1 MALPPLPGHR
11 VSFVTEAAP
20 PVTERGFVYVRKL
33 EMRATFANGEVSD
46 PFTYDVCGRNKLD
59 AVVVVPHYLDHTG
72 RRMVVLRSALRPPA
86 AVRPREAWPLPEKA
100 SLGEMWEVPAGLV
113 EENERSADGLKS
125 SAARELMEEAG
136 FDVQLSSVK
145 SLGPS
150 TFPTPGLIGER
161 HFFFH
166 VEVDPRTRVTPPEDG
181 SILEKQ
187 ASVIDVSLTD
197 ALAACRAGEIEDAKT
212 ELALR
217 RLAEMVGERGGHS
230 REDGA
235 HEPK

>member
-1 MALPPLPGHR
+1 MSI
-11 VSFVTEAAP
+11 VSEAVPAAS
-20 PVTERGFVYVRKL
+20 ERGFVYVRKL
-33 EMRATFANGEVSD
+33 EMRATFANGEVSE
-46 PFTYDVCGRNKLD
+46 PFIYDVCGRNKLD
-59 AVVVVPHYLDHTG
+59 AVVVVPHYLDDTG

-86 AVRPREAWPLPEKA
+86 AVRPREAWPLPEKP

-113 EENERSADGLKS
+113 EENERSADGLQS

-136 FDVQLSSVK
+136 FDVHASTVK
-145 SLGPS
+145 PLGPS

-187 ASVIDVSLTD
+187 ASVVDVSLTD
-197 ALAACRAGEIEDAKT
+197 ALDACRAGEVEDAKT

-217 RLAEMVGERGGHS
+217 RLAELVGERGGNS
-230 REDGA
+230 REA
-235 HEPK
+235 LASEPK